1 MNLKENAIAYFDAG
15 MEVIPINPRNKTP
28 MISWTKFPLNT
39 KEKVINFW
47 NQNPNAAIALRTKS
61 FFVVDVDRGH
71 SEGVDGL
78 ESLRRLGHPEW
89 FSDTRAQQTG
99 NGGLHYFFSKP
110 KGVQLSQKIGIL
122 PGVDIKANDNNYVIV
137 APSVINGKPY
147 HWINNNSM
155 MIPCDELLKFIS
167 DDNNVRN
174 LSSEKIKDNNHSC
187 YNNSTSKNGTA
198 FSRYAPLIAHGLGE
212 KGTRNNNLYSFISY
226 MLGPAKVK
234 ASVAYDLA
242 VYANSMT
249 EQPLKDDELNKTFI
263 SCLKRNNLI
272 K

>member
-1 MNLKENAIAYFDAG
+1 MNLVKDAIAYFDAG

-61 FFVVDVDRGH
+61 FFVVDVDMGH

-78 ESLRRLGHPEW
+78 ESIRRLGYPEW
-89 FSDTRAQQTG
+89 FSETLAQQTG
-99 NGGLHYFFSKP
+99 NGGLHYFFIKP
-110 KGVQLSQKIGIL
+110 QGIQLSQKIGIL

-137 APSVINGKPY
+137 APSVINGKHY

-167 DDNNVRN
+167 DNNVRN
-174 LSSEKIKDNNHSC
+174 LSAEKIKTNNHNC
-187 YNNSTSKNGTA
+187 YSSSISKSGTA

-242 VYANSMT
+242 VHANSMT
-249 EQPLKDDELNKTFI
+249 EQPLKDDELNKTFV